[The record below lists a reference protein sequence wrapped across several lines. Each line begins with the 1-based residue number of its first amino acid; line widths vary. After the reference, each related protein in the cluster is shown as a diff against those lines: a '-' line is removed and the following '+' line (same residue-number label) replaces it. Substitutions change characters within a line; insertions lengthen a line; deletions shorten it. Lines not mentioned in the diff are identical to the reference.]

1 MLVYSSSNSCIHSNK
16 TIQITLSMDDPIIMQ
31 SVMIMFIMIFAVATI
46 LKDEL

>member
-1 MLVYSSSNSCIHSNK
+1 
-16 TIQITLSMDDPIIMQ
+16 MDDPIIMQ